1 MREDASAPNRFEP
14 AFRRGVAPAL
24 NWIARAATATG
35 VLSIVFVAGSPAA
48 VAQVSWISTG
58 TTGNWATGTSW
69 SGGVVP
75 PEGSVVALN
84 RSLGSG
90 TSIPYGV
97 TYDSVHPTISS
108 LTINTGNQA
117 KTATLDVTS
126 TLNLSSTS
134 TAITLNQG
142 GRMNIGAGGSV
153 VITATGAATNRGSI
167 SLFGGSVLQ
176 LDGGRVEQNGSSTT
190 TALAIQIGAEL
201 RINSGTF
208 TRVAGTATTVG
219 GITGNSTFTMNG
231 GRFEA
236 DTAFV
241 QSTTSG
247 TISRIAV
254 NAGSLVLA
262 TASSASVATVLRLGE
277 NSGVGIYE
285 TTIGGTAGT
294 PFVSV
299 TNVSNNAEVRV
310 GAQNATFT
318 GTASLALLSGTLATN
333 NFHLSARSGFTFAGG
348 ALNAR
353 IITAT
358 NGNAFVVG
366 SGSQAASLNL
376 LLANGVTSVATFDS
390 GLTISD
396 MAALTT
402 VAGTT
407 TITASAPLMN
417 LGTFLPGG
425 DGSVG
430 RLAVTG
436 NVALGASSI
445 LSFDVSGTN
454 AFDTLTSSGSF
465 AFGGTL
471 QLNALDGF
479 QFEAGQSFKL
489 FDFAAGQATGSLT
502 VSGPNQWDTS
512 SLLSNGTI
520 TLLAVPEPSGCVL
533 AAAGVGLAMVVRRRR
548 RRLVA
553 TALRA
558 WNPA

>member
-1 MREDASAPNRFEP
+1 MREDCSTLNRFEP

-24 NWIARAATATG
+24 NWIARVAIATG
-35 VLSIVFVAGSPAA
+35 VLAIVFVAGSPAA

-58 TTGNWATGTSW
+58 STGNWATGTGW

-75 PEGSVVALN
+75 PEGSVVSLN

-90 TSIPYGV
+90 TSIPYVV

-108 LTINTGNQA
+108 LTINTGNQG

-126 TLNLSSTS
+126 TLSLSSTS

-142 GRMNIGAGGSV
+142 GRMNLGAGGSV
-153 VITATGAATNRGSI
+153 VITATGAAANRGSI
-167 SLFGGSVLQ
+167 SLLGGSVLQ
-176 LDGGRVEQNGSSTT
+176 LDGGRVEQNGLSTI
-190 TALAIQIGAEL
+190 TALSMSGGAEL

-208 TRVAGTATTVG
+208 ARVSGAATTVG
-219 GITGNSTFTMNG
+219 ATAGGTFTMNG

-236 DTAFV
+236 DTAFA
-241 QSTTSG
+241 QSATTVSS
-247 TISRIAV
+247 TSRIAV

-277 NSGVGIYE
+277 NNGVGTYVM
-285 TTIGGTAGT
+285 TIGGTAGT

-318 GTASLALLSGTLATN
+318 GTASLALLSGTLTTN
-333 NFHLSARSGFTFAGG
+333 NFHLSARSGFTFASG

-358 NGNAFVVG
+358 NGSAFVVG
-366 SGSQAASLNL
+366 SGTQAASLNL
-376 LLANGVTSVATFDS
+376 LLANGVTSVATFGS
-390 GLTISD
+390 GLTISE

-407 TITASAPLMN
+407 TITSTAAPLTN

-436 NVALGASSI
+436 NVALGASSL
-445 LSFDVSGTN
+445 LSLDVSGTN

-479 QFEAGQSFKL
+479 QLAPGQSFKF

-502 VSGPNQWDTS
+502 ISGPNQWDTS
-512 SLLSNGTI
+512 TLLSNGTI
-520 TLLAVPEPSGCVL
+520 TLLAVPEPSGVAL
-533 AAAGVGLAMVVRRRR
+533 AAMGGGLVIGLARRRR
-548 RRLVA
+548 HRR
-553 TALRA
+553 
-558 WNPA
+558 N

>member
-1 MREDASAPNRFEP
+1 MREDCSTLNRFEP
-14 AFRRGVAPAL
+14 AFCRGVAQTL
-24 NWIARAATATG
+24 NWIGRVAIATG
-35 VLSIVFVAGSPAA
+35 VLAIVFVAGSPAA

-58 TTGNWATGTSW
+58 STGNWATGTGW

-75 PEGSVVALN
+75 PEGSVVSLN

-90 TSIPYGV
+90 TSIPYVV

-126 TLNLSSTS
+126 TLSLSSTS
-134 TAITLNQG
+134 TAISLNQG

-153 VITATGAATNRGSI
+153 VITATGAVANRGSI
-167 SLFGGSVLQ
+167 NLAGGSVLQ
-176 LDGGRVEQNGSSTT
+176 LDGGRVEQNGLSTI
-190 TALAIQIGAEL
+190 TALSMSGGAEL

-208 TRVAGTATTVG
+208 TRLAGAATTVG
-219 GITGNSTFTMNG
+219 GNGNGTFTMNG

-236 DTAFV
+236 NTAFV

-247 TISRIAV
+247 TTTSRIAV

-262 TASSASVATVLRLGE
+262 TASSASVATILRLGE
-277 NSGVGIYE
+277 NGGTGGGVGTYE
-285 TTIGGTAGT
+285 MTIGGTAGT

-318 GTASLALLSGTLATN
+318 GTASLALLSGTLTTN
-333 NFHLSARSGFTFAGG
+333 NLHLSARSGFTFASG

-366 SGSQAASLNL
+366 SGTQAASLNL
-376 LLANGVTSVATFDS
+376 LLANGVTSVATFGS
-390 GLTISD
+390 GLTISE

-407 TITASAPLMN
+407 TITSTAAPLTN
-417 LGTFLPGG
+417 LGMFLPGG

-436 NVALGASSI
+436 NAALGASSL
-445 LSFDVSGTN
+445 LSLDVSGTN
-454 AFDTLTSSGSF
+454 AFDTFTSSGSF

-471 QLNALDGF
+471 QLNALGGF
-479 QFEAGQSFKL
+479 QFTVGQSFKL

-512 SLLSNGTI
+512 SLLSDGTI
-520 TLLAVPEPSGCVL
+520 TLLAVPEPSGCLL
-533 AAAGVGLAMVVRRRR
+533 AATGVGLAIVLRRRR
-548 RRLVA
+548 RRLAA
-553 TALRA
+553 T
-558 WNPA
+558 

>member
-1 MREDASAPNRFEP
+1 MREDCSTLNRFEP
-14 AFRRGVAPAL
+14 AFCRGVAQTL
-24 NWIARAATATG
+24 NWIGRVAIATG
-35 VLSIVFVAGSPAA
+35 VLAIVFVAGSPAA

-58 TTGNWATGTSW
+58 STGNWATGTGW

-75 PEGSVVALN
+75 PEGSVVSLN

-90 TSIPYGV
+90 TSIPYVV

-126 TLNLSSTS
+126 TLSLSSTS
-134 TAITLNQG
+134 TAISLNQG

-153 VITATGAATNRGSI
+153 VITATGAVANRGSI
-167 SLFGGSVLQ
+167 NLAGGSVLQ
-176 LDGGRVEQNGSSTT
+176 LDGGRVEQNGLSTI
-190 TALAIQIGAEL
+190 TALSLVGGAEV

-208 TRVAGTATTVG
+208 TRVAGAATTVG
-219 GITGNSTFTMNG
+219 ASGGGTFTMNG

-236 DTAFV
+236 DTAFA
-241 QSTTSG
+241 QSATTVSS
-247 TISRIAV
+247 TSRITV

-277 NSGVGIYE
+277 NSGVGTYVM
-285 TTIGGTAGT
+285 TIGGTAGT

-318 GTASLALLSGTLATN
+318 GTASLAILSGTLTTN
-333 NFHLSARSGFTFAGG
+333 NFHLSARSGFTFASG

-366 SGSQAASLNL
+366 SGTQAASLNL
-376 LLANGVTSVATFDS
+376 LLANGLTSVATFGS
-390 GLTISD
+390 GLTISE

-407 TITASAPLMN
+407 TITSTAAPLTN

-430 RLAVTG
+430 RLAVDG
-436 NVALGASSI
+436 NVALGSSSL

-454 AFDTLTSSGSF
+454 AFDTVTSSGSF

-471 QLNALDGF
+471 QLNALDSF
-479 QFEAGQSFKL
+479 QFAVGQSFKL

-512 SLLSNGTI
+512 SLLSDGTI
-520 TLLAVPEPSGCVL
+520 TLLAVPEPSSCVL
-533 AAAGVGLAMVVRRRR
+533 AAVGVGLTIVVRRRR
-548 RRLVA
+548 RRLAA
-553 TALRA
+553 T
-558 WNPA
+558 